1 MKRVLS
7 IILVLVL
14 MYGTTI
20 SSHAET
26 TDETKKAISFRGI
39 PWGCSPRV
47 ALEMIEEQFGDDIIE
62 VQCYELKSAPY
73 CQYDEDDKS
82 QKAGYSIPMLK
93 YYVKVENCTIAGYA
107 TGGFYLYF
115 IPELSE
121 DRQSYDLS
129 ETAGKFWRGEYVL
142 SCPKSITVGEMRTNL
157 SDKIDTLYKD
167 SATKTSKT
175 MTSIKMISSGSFP
188 NISYSSKTVNCT
200 HRIWQ
205 DDASQLEMCEASAS
219 SVKLVYKCNFGQYSF
234 ESMLIEKLIEQK
246 GDEAK
251 QKRIEDAV
259 GTSTEGL

>member
-7 IILVLVL
+7 IILALVL

-26 TDETKKAISFRGI
+26 TDATKQAISFRGI
-39 PWGCSPRV
+39 PWGCSPSV
-47 ALEMIEEQFGDDIIE
+47 ALEMLEEQFGDDIIE
-62 VQCYELKSAPY
+62 VQSYEVKSKPY

-82 QKAGYSIPMLK
+82 QKAGYRIPMLR

-121 DRQSYDLS
+121 DKQSYDLS
-129 ETAGKFWRGEYVL
+129 ETVGKFWCGEYVL
-142 SCPKSITVGEMRTNL
+142 HCPESITIGEMRTNL

-167 SATKTSKT
+167 NDTKKSKT
-175 MTSIKMISSGSFP
+175 MTSIKMVSSGSFT
-188 NISYSSKTVNCT
+188 NMSYSSKTVNCT

-205 DDASQLEMCEASAS
+205 DDASQLEMCEAAAS

-234 ESMLIEKLIEQK
+234 EAMRIEQLIAQM
-246 GDEAK
+246 GDAAK